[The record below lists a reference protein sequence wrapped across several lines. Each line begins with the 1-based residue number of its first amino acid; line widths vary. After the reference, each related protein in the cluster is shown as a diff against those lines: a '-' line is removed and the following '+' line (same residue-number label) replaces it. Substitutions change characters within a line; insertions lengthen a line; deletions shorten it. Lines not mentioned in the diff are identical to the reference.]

1 MRLRFIPQVQPCVAA
16 REAGE
21 ISAALDRA
29 YLPLCAGAEIGPGCP
44 LVGQGSVSL
53 WSSQAS
59 GLCCKSKLGYMGLYS
74 VVTLNRGTSY
84 EIIWKKE
91 EESRA
96 VIAVNRFLCVSRINR
111 IRLRLCCLKACFG
124 FVHLFKKCFKF

>member
-1 MRLRFIPQVQPCVAA
+1 MAA

-21 ISAALDRA
+21 LFAALNRV
-29 YLPLCAGAEIGPGCP
+29 YLPLYAGTEIGPGCP

-59 GLCCKSKLGYMGLYS
+59 GLRCKSKLGYIDLYS
-74 VVTLNRGTSY
+74 VVTFNMDTSY

-96 VIAVNRFLCVSRINR
+96 VVGVNRFLCLSHINR
-111 IRLRLCCLKACFG
+111 ITLRLCC